1 MTTAAPIEA
10 HDVHSRRLIAHAEI
24 ELAKGD
30 RLQASEKAWG
40 AVARRLKSIADRRGW
55 RYETRSQVFGI
66 VKRLADEELRC
77 LFEFAYG
84 LHKNYYADSA
94 PIEQLEYQIG
104 KVKDPLAMLGYP
116 LYSLVFTLAPI
127 RDAQERAKQ
136 MTFCT

>member
-10 HDVHSRRLIAHAEI
+10 HDVHSRRLIAHSEI

-40 AVARRLKSIADRRGW
+40 AVAHRLKSIADRRGW
-55 RYETRSQVFGI
+55 RYETHSQVFGI
-66 VKRLADEELRC
+66 VKRLADELGGEELRY

-84 LHKNYYADSA
+84 LHKNYYVDSV

-104 KVKDPLAMLGYP
+104 KVKDLLAMLD
-116 LYSLVFTLAPI
+116 LV
-127 RDAQERAKQ
+127 D
-136 MTFCT
+136 